1 MGGFSSS
8 FGGVAQ
14 PAATQSVPAAPQQQT
29 AYSGVDPVQAELIKN
44 ITAPIDPNLIHAA
57 LNPGAGAHSAQL
69 PSSLQRPI
77 APYQERPMNNNPVV
91 GHKQGRLQGIG
102 NAITGATNAIGTVM
116 NKEAQMK
123 QDQTRD
129 AATKVIMAQQSID
142 EAKQAHDAAIA
153 NGDATAAS
161 KAQELI
167 QQNTQARD
175 AVFAD
180 PKMRKALAKG
190 FDISYTDP
198 SQNKTEEH
206 TAVQAAMK
214 QAKTLQEKKQ
224 ILQQQQQKD
233 NAAAGQAA
241 GEAYAKAQPQGLAPN
256 TAAQQQLQLIQS
268 QKALTQETLKN
279 YQTFKASAMHA
290 NATVSAAMIH
300 TQGAAMMEQAKM
312 QQQQQ
317 LLAQRFQQ
325 QLQMQNIRYK
335 DDISLIGVRAAA
347 AQRTAMAIY
356 TDKEADPLTMYNK
369 TRTAA
374 ETYSK
379 NYMHDLDTYNKMSAG
394 RASFY
399 VDSKGNQISESKVDQ
414 EGVKAYDN
422 QVATVKAQVELD
434 KANAENFTRQAN
446 NLRDSFGISEGQQ
459 GGEEDSNGR
468 TDSTSDTDSIGAPD
482 DTSSYLD

>member
-1 MGGFSSS
+1 
-8 FGGVAQ
+8 
-14 PAATQSVPAAPQQQT
+14 
-29 AYSGVDPVQAELIKN
+29 
-44 ITAPIDPNLIHAA
+44 
-57 LNPGAGAHSAQL
+57 
-69 PSSLQRPI
+69 
-77 APYQERPMNNNPVV
+77 
-91 GHKQGRLQGIG
+91 
-102 NAITGATNAIGTVM
+102 
-116 NKEAQMK
+116 
-123 QDQTRD
+123 
-129 AATKVIMAQQSID
+129 
-142 EAKQAHDAAIA
+142 
-153 NGDATAAS
+153 
-161 KAQELI
+161 
-167 QQNTQARD
+167 
-175 AVFAD
+175 
-180 PKMRKALAKG
+180 
-190 FDISYTDP
+190 
-198 SQNKTEEH
+198 
-206 TAVQAAMK
+206 MK

-224 ILQQQQQKD
+224 IMQQQQQKD
-233 NAAAGQAA
+233 NAAAGQSA

-300 TQGAAMMEQAKM
+300 TQGAAMMEQARM

-317 LLAQRFQQ
+317 QLAQRFQQ
-325 QLQMQNIRYK
+325 QLTMQNIRYK

-394 RASFY
+394 RASLY
-399 VDSKGNQISESKVDQ
+399 TDAQGKPLKKLPSDADVN
-414 EGVKAYDN
+414 AYDN

-434 KANAENFTRQAN
+434 KANADNFTKQAN

-459 GGEEDSNGR
+459 GGGEDSNGG
-468 TDSTSDTDSIGAPD
+468 TNSTGDTDSIGAPD

>member
-1 MGGFSSS
+1 MNEFSSS

-14 PAATQSVPAAPQQQT
+14 PAQSVPAAPQQQS
-29 AYSGVDPVQAELIKN
+29 AYSGNADPIQMELIRN

-57 LNPGAGAHSAQL
+57 INSGAGAHSAQL

-91 GHKQGRLQGIG
+91 GHRQGKLQGIG

-153 NGDATAAS
+153 NGDAVAAS

-180 PKMRKALAKG
+180 PKTRRALAKG

-206 TAVQAAMK
+206 AAVQAAMK
-214 QAKTLQEKKQ
+214 QAKTLQERKQ
-224 ILQQQQQKD
+224 ILQAQQQKD
-233 NAAAGQAA
+233 NTAAGQSAGAA
-241 GEAYAKAQPQGLAPN
+241 YEKAQPQGLAPN
-256 TAAQQQLQLIQS
+256 NAARQQLQLIQS

-300 TQGAAMMEQAKM
+300 TQGAAMMEQSRL

-317 LLAQRFQQ
+317 QLAQRFQQ
-325 QLQMQNIRYK
+325 QLTMQNIRYK

-356 TDKEADPLTMYNK
+356 TDKESDPLTMYNK

-394 RASFY
+394 RGSLFTDAQNKPLKTQPS
-399 VDSKGNQISESKVDQ
+399 DAD
-414 EGVKAYDN
+414 VKAYDN
-422 QVATVKAQVELD
+422 QVAAVKAQVELD
-434 KANAENFTRQAN
+434 KANADNFTKQAN

-459 GGEEDSNGR
+459 SGEEDSNGGAN
-468 TDSTSDTDSIGAPD
+468 STGDTDSIGAPD
-482 DTSSYLD
+482 DTSSYNF